1 MIVIS
6 KIDLPNRLTKGRH
19 YQVINKTIS
28 VVPSK
33 RTSTGI
39 VTDRTHLI
47 FIFDDSGYKTWYYGN
62 NFLSLSDYR
71 ELNIDKIL
79 EDDKQF

>member
-19 YQVINKTIS
+19 YQVINKTIRA
-28 VVPSK
+28 VPLAGRLES
-33 RTSTGI
+33 
-39 VTDRTHLI
+39 THLI
-47 FIFDDSGYKTWYYGN
+47 FIFDDSGYKTLYYGN

-79 EDDKQF
+79 EDDSNI